1 MVAQRNYPYKRSE
14 TQGAMYT
21 VSKRVLDEFAEVATI
36 TDTLAFSAQLSRV
49 IDREVERAL
58 KRLQRKETHTG
69 TSTST
74 FRAEKRWEPSA
85 TDLQRGRALMLAEFR
100 RPHNLSV
107 SDFAQLAGKSRQQ
120 IYKDVVMRRLLALS
134 IGARGQRIPD
144 WQLDETRKK
153 LTQALL
159 EKAHGVDEWTL
170 YSALSEPSKA
180 LSGRAPLDV
189 VSVGNMGSVLDTI
202 LAQLDIHD

>member
-1 MVAQRNYPYKRSE
+1 MRNYPDKRSE

-36 TDTLAFSAQLSRV
+36 RDTLAFSAQLSRV
-49 IDREVERAL
+49 IEREVERAL
-58 KRLQRKETHTG
+58 KRLQRKEPHTG

-100 RPHNLSV
+100 RPQNLSV

-120 IYKDVVMRRLLALS
+120 IYKDIEKRRLLAVS

-144 WQLDETRKK
+144 WQLDETRKE

-159 EKAHGVDEWTL
+159 EKACEVDEWTL
-170 YSALSEPSKA
+170 YYALSEPSDA
-180 LSGRAPLDV
+180 LSGKVPVEV
-189 VSVGNMGSVLDTI
+189 VSAGNMGKVLAA
-202 LAQLDIHD
+202 LLVQLDIRD

>member
-1 MVAQRNYPYKRSE
+1 MRNYPDKRSD
-14 TQGAMYT
+14 TRGAMYT

-36 TDTLAFSAQLSRV
+36 RDTLAFSAQLSRV
-49 IDREVERAL
+49 IEREVERAL
-58 KRLQRKETHTG
+58 KRLQRKEPHTG

-100 RPHNLSV
+100 RPQNLSV

-120 IYKDVVMRRLLALS
+120 IYKDIEMRRLLALS

-144 WQLDETRKK
+144 WQLDVTRKK

-159 EKAHGVDEWTL
+159 EKARDVDEWTL
-170 YSALSEPSKA
+170 YYALSEPSEA
-180 LSGRAPLDV
+180 LSSKAPLEV
-189 VSVGNMGSVLDTI
+189 VSRGNMGRVLNVLLD
-202 LAQLDIHD
+202 QLDLHD